1 LGQHLGFEETVSNA
15 WKIPVKSNNPT
26 IILNTKLNNVRTT
39 LKEWNKY
46 LSQLSLFVEKCRMV
60 FAQVY
65 E

>member
-26 IILNTKLNNVRTT
+26 IILNTKLKNVRTA

-46 LSQLSLFVEKCRMV
+46 LLKNVKWCLLKLMN
-60 FAQVY
+60 
-65 E
+65 